1 MIRLILLLILLLQVV
16 AGMAQEFNVQV
27 QVITPQI
34 QGTDRRVYEALQKS
48 LYEFVNER
56 KWTPYTFKPEER
68 IEGSILIT
76 INDHPSSDE
85 YRAKINVILQRP
97 VYKTSYN
104 SSLFNYADNDFKFR
118 YVESQSLEYSDNTY
132 TTNLT
137 SVIAYYLNIFL
148 ALDADSFI
156 SMGGTLFYQKAQ
168 DIVNAAQSSNE
179 PGWKAFESQRNRYW
193 LVENYLNPSYT
204 ILRESLYKYHRLGLD
219 VMADQIDQGRNSINE
234 SLENLRQVYR
244 ERPGLFILQLLL
256 EAKRDEIINIYSK
269 ASPADQTKA
278 VNILREIDPSNA
290 NKYQQIL
297 QNK

>member
-1 MIRLILLLILLLQVV
+1 MTRTILLLILLLQV
-16 AGMAQEFNVQV
+16 ATGMAQEFNVQV

-48 LYEFVNER
+48 LYEFVNDR
-56 KWTPYTFKPEER
+56 KWSPYTVKPEER

-85 YRAKINVILQRP
+85 YRAKLNVILQRP

-118 YVESQSLEYSDNTY
+118 YVEAQALDYSDNTY
-132 TTNLT
+132 TSNLT

-148 ALDADSFI
+148 AMDADSFS

-179 PGWKAFESQRNRYW
+179 AGWKAFESQRNRYW
-193 LVENYLNPSYT
+193 MVENYLNPSYT
-204 ILRESLYKYHRLGLD
+204 KLRESLYKYHRLGLD

-234 SLENLRQVYR
+234 TLENLRQVYR

-278 VNILREIDPSNA
+278 VNILREIDPSNG

>member
-1 MIRLILLLILLLQVV
+1 MLLLQVV
-16 AGMAQEFNVQV
+16 VGMAQEFNVQV

-48 LYEFVNER
+48 LYEFINDR
-56 KWTPYTFKPEER
+56 KWSPYTVKSEER

-85 YRAKINVILQRP
+85 YKGKINVILQRP
-97 VYKTSYN
+97 IYKTSYN
-104 SSLFNYADNDFKFR
+104 SSLLNYADNDFKFR
-118 YVESQSLEYSDNTY
+118 YVESQSLDYSDNTY
-132 TTNLT
+132 TSNLT

-148 ALDADSFI
+148 ALDADSFS
-156 SMGGTLFYQKAQ
+156 SMGGTLYYQKAQ
-168 DIVNAAQSSNE
+168 DIVNAAQSSVE

-204 ILRESLYKYHRLGLD
+204 QLRESLYKYHRLGLD
-219 VMADQIDQGRNSINE
+219 VMADQIDQGRNSITE
-234 SLENLRQVYR
+234 SLDIYRQIFR
-244 ERPGLFILQLLL
+244 ERPGLFILQLML
-256 EAKRDEIINIYSK
+256 EAKRDEIIKIYSK

-290 NKYQQIL
+290 DKYQQIL
-297 QNK
+297 QIK

>member
-1 MIRLILLLILLLQVV
+1 MLLLQVV
-16 AGMAQEFNVQV
+16 VGMAQEFNVQV

-48 LYEFVNER
+48 LYEFINDR
-56 KWTPYTFKPEER
+56 KWSPFTVKAEER

-85 YRAKINVILQRP
+85 YRGKINVILQRP
-97 VYKTSYN
+97 IYKTSYN
-104 SSLFNYADNDFKFR
+104 SSLLNYADNDFKFR
-118 YVESQSLEYSDNTY
+118 YVESQSLDYSDNTY
-132 TTNLT
+132 TSNLT

-148 ALDADSFI
+148 AMDADSFS
-156 SMGGTLFYQKAQ
+156 SMGGTLYYQKAQ
-168 DIVNAAQSSNE
+168 DIVNAAQSSVE

-204 ILRESLYKYHRLGLD
+204 QLRESLYKFHRLGLD
-219 VMADQIDQGRNSINE
+219 VMADQIDQGRNSITE
-234 SLENLRQVYR
+234 SLDIYRQIFR
-244 ERPGLFILQLLL
+244 ERPGLFILQLML
-256 EAKRDEIINIYSK
+256 EAKRDEIIKIYSK

-290 NKYQQIL
+290 DKYQQIL
-297 QNK
+297 QIK

>member
-1 MIRLILLLILLLQVV
+1 MTRLILLLMLLLQVV
-16 AGMAQEFNVQV
+16 AGKAQEFNVQV

-48 LYEFVNER
+48 LYEFINDR
-56 KWTPYTFKPEER
+56 KWSPYNVKPEER

-76 INDHPSSDE
+76 ISDHPSSDE

-104 SSLFNYADNDFKFR
+104 SSLLNYADNDFKFR
-118 YVESQSLEYSDNTY
+118 YVESQSLDYSDNTY
-132 TTNLT
+132 TSNLT

-148 ALDADSFI
+148 AMDADSYT
-156 SMGGTLFYQKAQ
+156 SMGGTPFYQKAQ
-168 DIVNAAQSSNE
+168 DIVNAAQSSVE

-204 ILRESLYKYHRLGLD
+204 VLRESLYKYHRLGLD

-234 SLENLRQVYR
+234 SLDNFRQIYR

-278 VNILREIDPSNA
+278 VNTLREIDPSNTD
-290 NKYQQIL
+290 KYQKIL
-297 QNK
+297 QVK

>member
-1 MIRLILLLILLLQVV
+1 MLLLQVV
-16 AGMAQEFNVQV
+16 VGMAQEFNVQV

-48 LYEFVNER
+48 LYEFINDR
-56 KWTPYTFKPEER
+56 KWSPYTVKSEER

-85 YRAKINVILQRP
+85 YKGKINVILQRP
-97 VYKTSYN
+97 IYKTSYN
-104 SSLFNYADNDFKFR
+104 SSLLNYADNDFKFR
-118 YVESQSLEYSDNTY
+118 YVESQSLDYSDNTY
-132 TTNLT
+132 TSNLT

-148 ALDADSFI
+148 AIDADSFS
-156 SMGGTLFYQKAQ
+156 SMGGTLYYQKAQ
-168 DIVNAAQSSNE
+168 DIVNAAQSSVE

-204 ILRESLYKYHRLGLD
+204 QLRESLYKYHRLGLD
-219 VMADQIDQGRNSINE
+219 VMADQIDQGRNSITE
-234 SLENLRQVYR
+234 SLDIYRQIFR
-244 ERPGLFILQLLL
+244 ERPGLFILQLML
-256 EAKRDEIINIYSK
+256 EAKRDEIIKIYSK

-290 NKYQQIL
+290 DKYQQIL
-297 QNK
+297 QIK

>member
-1 MIRLILLLILLLQVV
+1 MTRTILLLILFLQV
-16 AGMAQEFNVQV
+16 ATGMAQEFNVQV

-48 LYEFVNER
+48 LYEFVNDR
-56 KWTPYTFKPEER
+56 KWSPYTVKPEER

-85 YRAKINVILQRP
+85 YRAKLNVILQRP

-118 YVESQSLEYSDNTY
+118 YVEAQALEYSDNTY
-132 TTNLT
+132 TSNLT

-148 ALDADSFI
+148 AMDADSFS

-179 PGWKAFESQRNRYW
+179 AGWKAFESQRNRYW
-193 LVENYLNPSYT
+193 MVENYLNPSYT
-204 ILRESLYKYHRLGLD
+204 KLRESLYKYHRLGLD

-234 SLENLRQVYR
+234 TLENLRQVYR

-278 VNILREIDPSNA
+278 VNILREIDPSNG